1 MPNQKV
7 IFYNTAKNLALR
19 LNINPPNYRTATVQ
33 SLRNFI
39 ANINRPTLPFL
50 AEVRTSQRRNIT
62 YISHERGIGM
72 REYFINDFNHET
84 NEISNIMHAIS
95 ERLNHALRDGI
106 TLNADVNITFSL
118 FNDGYNT
125 TKKFNSF
132 LIKDLDDFRR
142 MLRNYVDMTASQ
154 HINYTFHIDRLKI
167 QIIRENAG
175 GCYKGGQDKITV
187 IGDVK
192 LISTRATNNDCLF
205 GCFKK

>member
-39 ANINRPTLPFL
+39 ANNNRPTLPFL

-95 ERLNHALRDGI
+95 ERLNHALEMV
-106 TLNADVNITFSL
+106 LL
-118 FNDGYNT
+118 
-125 TKKFNSF
+125 
-132 LIKDLDDFRR
+132 
-142 MLRNYVDMTASQ
+142 
-154 HINYTFHIDRLKI
+154 
-167 QIIRENAG
+167 
-175 GCYKGGQDKITV
+175 
-187 IGDVK
+187 
-192 LISTRATNNDCLF
+192 
-205 GCFKK
+205 